1 MSEPTPPASLPR
13 RSWMSLAAVLSVQTQ
28 NAFNDNFV
36 KSVLMGLAMA
46 VATGS
51 AIGDNIEYI
60 LAGLL
65 SLPFLVLAPIS
76 GYLADRYS
84 KKEVIWWCLVLQLAV
99 FILVI
104 VAILQRSVEVA
115 IFGFFLLAAQ
125 STFFSP
131 AKQGILK
138 EIVGSAR
145 LGFANG
151 LMSML
156 TMVGILGGMWLS
168 GICFDYLLNHYNSIP
183 EMAAEAPWRASLI
196 PVFWAGVA
204 CLVALAIG
212 LLIQRTPAHSSVA
225 FHRGIWLQHFADLVF
240 LFKVRLLRLT
250 ALAITAYW
258 LIANTLALGLIQF
271 AKAIFP
277 DASRSGRMTANAEML
292 SWVFGG
298 LMVGSLLV
306 SYLSRSRIRL
316 QLVPLG
322 GIGMALG
329 LIGVGTFVPASLWWD
344 LSLSTVGFASGFFV
358 VPLNAWLQDLAEEDH
373 RGRVISA
380 LNLLTACTGF
390 VASGL
395 GVFLKMIG
403 LSASQQMLV
412 LVPGL
417 LLVSYLLSRL
427 VKAEARP

>member
-1 MSEPTPPASLPR
+1 
-13 RSWMSLAAVLSVQTQ
+13 VLFVQTQ

-36 KSVLMGLAMA
+36 KFVLMGLAMA

-51 AIGDNIEYI
+51 TIGDNVEYI

-65 SLPFLVLAPIS
+65 SLPFLLLAPIS
-76 GYLADRYS
+76 GFFADRYS
-84 KKEVIWWCLVLQLAV
+84 KREVIWWCLVFQLAV
-99 FILVI
+99 FILI
-104 VAILQRSVEVA
+104 GIAILQRSIEVA
-115 IFGFFLLAAQ
+115 IFGFFLLAVQ

-138 EIVGSAR
+138 EIVGSDR

-156 TMVGILGGMWLS
+156 TMGGILGGMWLS
-168 GICFDYLLNHYNSIP
+168 GVCFDNLLRHYNAIP
-183 EMAAEAPWRASLI
+183 EMAADAPWRASLI
-196 PVFWAGVA
+196 PVAWAGVA

-212 LLIQRTPAHSSVA
+212 FLVQRTPDHPSET
-225 FHRGIWLQHFADLVF
+225 FHRGIWVQHFTDLVF

-271 AKAIFP
+271 AKEIFP

-298 LMVGSLLV
+298 LMIGSLLV
-306 SYLSRSRIRL
+306 SYLSRQTIRRR
-316 QLVPLG
+316 LVPYG
-322 GIGMALG
+322 GVGMALG
-329 LIGVGTFVPASLWWD
+329 LVGAGLFVPATLWWN
-344 LSLSTVGFASGFFV
+344 LSLSAVGFASGFFV
-358 VPLNAWLQDLAEEDH
+358 VPLNAWLQDLADEVH
-373 RGRVISA
+373 RGRAISA
-380 LNLLTACTGF
+380 LNLLTASMGF

-403 LSASQQMLV
+403 LTPSQQMLV

-417 LLVSYLLSRL
+417 LLVSYLLARL

>member
-1 MSEPTPPASLPR
+1 MSAPPPPAALSR
-13 RSWMSLAAVLSVQTQ
+13 RSWTSLAAVLFVQTQ

-36 KSVLMGLAMA
+36 KFVLMGLAMA

-51 AIGDNIEYI
+51 TIGDNVEYI

-65 SLPFLVLAPIS
+65 SLPFLLLAPIS
-76 GYLADRYS
+76 GFFADRYS
-84 KKEVIWWCLVLQLAV
+84 KREVIWWCLVFQLAV
-99 FILVI
+99 FILI
-104 VAILQRSVEVA
+104 GIAILQRSIEVA
-115 IFGFFLLAAQ
+115 IFGFFLLAVQ

-138 EIVGSAR
+138 EIVGSDR

-156 TMVGILGGMWLS
+156 TMGGILGGMWLS
-168 GICFDYLLNHYNSIP
+168 GVCFDNLLRHYNAIP
-183 EMAAEAPWRASLI
+183 EMAADAPWRASLI
-196 PVFWAGVA
+196 PVAWAGVA

-212 LLIQRTPAHSSVA
+212 FLVQRTPDHPSET
-225 FHRGIWLQHFADLVF
+225 FHRGIWVQHFTDLVF

-271 AKAIFP
+271 AKEIFP

-298 LMVGSLLV
+298 LMIGSLLV
-306 SYLSRSRIRL
+306 SYLSRQTIRRR
-316 QLVPLG
+316 LVPYG
-322 GIGMALG
+322 GVGMALG
-329 LIGVGTFVPASLWWD
+329 LVGAGLFVPATLWWN
-344 LSLSTVGFASGFFV
+344 LSLSAVGFASGFFV
-358 VPLNAWLQDLAEEDH
+358 VPLNAWLQDLADEVH
-373 RGRVISA
+373 RGRAISA
-380 LNLLTACTGF
+380 LNLLTASMGF

-403 LSASQQMLV
+403 LTPSQQMLV

-417 LLVSYLLSRL
+417 LLVSYLLARL